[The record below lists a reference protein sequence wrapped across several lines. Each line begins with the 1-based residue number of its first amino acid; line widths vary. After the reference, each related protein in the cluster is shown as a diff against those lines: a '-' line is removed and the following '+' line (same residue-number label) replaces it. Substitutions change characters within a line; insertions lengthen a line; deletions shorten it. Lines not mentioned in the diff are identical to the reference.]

1 MIAACPE
8 DPEPLPPS
16 SLQPTS
22 QTTIL
27 YSKVAPASSFAATE
41 IEASPAGSHSGKT
54 GLGETWSQDAQPPA
68 EMTQSKAMTPCPK
81 EPRPPQLETSE
92 AAELPKPC
100 PEIPQP
106 PPPKAE
112 EPKSAPSKVEA
123 CLDESDNEDGQAS
136 SLPPSEIP
144 SLADVQAPKPP
155 GNEPSLSPG
164 AIDRRA
170 RRVFHA
176 SRGWHLQSAAA
187 VCRPVATQRPS
198 SKEPRENPGF
208 LWLRCGHALMRCAD
222 LRVCAASVCLVTHGQ
237 ADFLLRGHIHSAPG
251 RDT

>member
-1 MIAACPE
+1 
-8 DPEPLPPS
+8 
-16 SLQPTS
+16 
-22 QTTIL
+22 
-27 YSKVAPASSFAATE
+27 
-41 IEASPAGSHSGKT
+41 
-54 GLGETWSQDAQPPA
+54 
-68 EMTQSKAMTPCPK
+68 MTPCPK

-170 RRVFHA
+170 RRVFTPRVDGTFKVPQRFVDQWRRKGQARKNLGKILA
-176 SRGWHLQSAAA
+176 S
-187 VCRPVATQRPS
+187 
-198 SKEPRENPGF
+198 
-208 LWLRCGHALMRCAD
+208 CGYDVVMPL
-222 LRVCAASVCLVTHGQ
+222 CAALICACVQHLSVL
-237 ADFLLRGHIHSAPG
+237 
-251 RDT
+251 